1 MFIDY
6 NDIMFGIRRGLYFY
20 IGSGSSRRVYD
31 LGNGYVVK
39 VAKNMAGREQNKAEY
54 EISFEDSSGIFAEVI
69 DVSNDYR
76 MLIMRKAKKIKDM
89 RIVWNYFNVDD
100 KYEFYDCI
108 YMQRLKN
115 KYKLLL
121 GDFEKASSWGIINGR
136 PVIIDYGFTIDVK
149 EKHY

>member
-1 MFIDY
+1 
-6 NDIMFGIRRGLYFY
+6 
-20 IGSGSSRRVYD
+20 
-31 LGNGYVVK
+31 
-39 VAKNMAGREQNKAEY
+39 MAGREQNKAEY

-136 PVIIDYGFTIDVK
+136 PVIIDYGFTRHV
-149 EKHY
+149 EKKYYR